1 MRGPQRLKKSETLEL
16 RLPLETKQAFMAR
29 CQAAGQ
35 TASEVLRSFIAD
47 YVGGR
52 ATAGAKR
59 RRMWAPVRLGLA
71 AGALAAAAVL
81 AQPSLARASASAAFD
96 RIDANHDGRVSYV
109 EFSRAVEPKLSLAFG
124 PEAPLAASGTIPK
137 DLRERLIRQ
146 AFDRIDA
153 DRNGEISF
161 SEFRR
166 AYGS

>member
-1 MRGPQRLKKSETLEL
+1 MRAPQRPKKSETLEL

-29 CQAAGQ
+29 CRAAGV
-35 TASEVLRSFIAD
+35 TASEALRGFIGD
-47 YVGGR
+47 YIDGR
-52 ATAGAKR
+52 DAARSTR
-59 RRMWAPVRLGLA
+59 RRMWTPVRLGLA
-71 AGALAAAAVL
+71 AGALVAAGVL
-81 AQPSLARASASAAFD
+81 AQPSLARANASAAFD
-96 RIDANHDGRVSYV
+96 RIDANHDGRLSFA

-124 PEAPLAASGTIPK
+124 PEAPPAAASAIPT